1 MFILNFHGFRDFNI
15 ITCKTWDARWEQ
27 TVFRTEWEKKRCMW
41 TCVITVHGAMH
52 VLFGVRTID
61 QPLCVCMR
69 TSIGRQPERPIAR
82 TLFNCKIVQILS
94 DAYVDVVKRAK
105 RITCN
110 IMCVCLA
117 YCSIFAPVTLVAVV
131 VMFGGGVDGRRRPV
145 SDSNDQLRTKCHI
158 QGAVESNVERNLCL
172 HCKYNYF
179 HYRACV
185 CCYHNVYELSK
196 ANCSDVSILHRGLG
210 WSAATKKIAS
220 INRHTHRE
228 TNRQNR
234 KLVQS
239 FNGRLIF
246 RSCVTCVCQVCR
258 VGSCNNNDD
267 KQRQYRKIKLKKL
280 YVPVYFT
287 MHIFFCITNAKE
299 SSVWRHLRH
308 IDCCLTWRLSLRYVC
323 WADCCR
329 QAAFNGWEKKNK
341 VKCIFVSS

>member
-1 MFILNFHGFRDFNI
+1 MR
-15 ITCKTWDARWEQ
+15 
-27 TVFRTEWEKKRCMW
+27 FRTEWEKKRCMW

-52 VLFGVRTID
+52 VLFGIRTID

-69 TSIGRQPERPIAR
+69 TTIGRQPERPILR
-82 TLFNCKIVQILS
+82 TLFNCKIVQIPS

-131 VMFGGGVDGRRRPV
+131 VMFGGGVDGRRV

-196 ANCSDVSILHRGLG
+196 AIVATFLFCIVVSVGQRQRRKSRPSIDTHTEKRTDKTANSYNRLMVGWYSGLV
-210 WSAATKKIAS
+210 WPVYVRFVALARAI
-220 INRHTHRE
+220 IMM
-228 TNRQNR
+228 
-234 KLVQS
+234 
-239 FNGRLIF
+239 I
-246 RSCVTCVCQVCR
+246 
-258 VGSCNNNDD
+258 NNDS
-267 KQRQYRKIKLKKL
+267 I
-280 YVPVYFT
+280 
-287 MHIFFCITNAKE
+287 
-299 SSVWRHLRH
+299 
-308 IDCCLTWRLSLRYVC
+308 
-323 WADCCR
+323 
-329 QAAFNGWEKKNK
+329 EK
-341 VKCIFVSS
+341 